1 MYGPKEADRALRKG
15 STTGS
20 EVGRPRT
27 KQSIHCQSFLAILRT
42 MLSHRFHAD
51 PRFHDLHEQRVFSEG
66 FGVLVDG
73 LGDVTAMNAEQKLH

>member
-1 MYGPKEADRALRKG
+1 
-15 STTGS
+15 
-20 EVGRPRT
+20 
-27 KQSIHCQSFLAILRT
+27 

-73 LGDVTAMNAEQKLH
+73 LGDVTAMNAEQELH